1 MHFQG
6 QAVKVTMDRN
16 LYKRMNSFC
25 TLNNEMIR
33 KWVTKDNERKEMIIE
48 EITLFCRRNDRR
60 IPILNHL
67 YEFPKTIT
75 CDCVNDK
82 MEMMLEEDQASHIT
96 YEEYWEY
103 ARGLLPKVTVNVFV
117 YVYVCICTFY
127 IDALM

>member
-1 MHFQG
+1 
-6 QAVKVTMDRN
+6 
-16 LYKRMNSFC
+16 
-25 TLNNEMIR
+25 MIR

-75 CDCVNDK
+75 CDCVHNK
-82 MEMMLEEDQASHIT
+82 MKMT
-96 YEEYWEY
+96 YEEDEESYIIDEEWEY
-103 ARGLLPKVTVNVFV
+103 ARGICLPKVSVNVSI
-117 YVYVCICTFY
+117 YVCVCICTFY